1 MIDIEEAI
9 EMSIKYEEYEKI
21 FKYKLLKQKILED
34 SNVSFLFIQEKSAL
48 IKLNNLKFINKYF
61 PINNEILNT
70 LQDCHRD
77 EFKRFKKMYNNYKF
91 LDYNIKIKKT

>member
-1 MIDIEEAI
+1 MIDIDVEDMLKEFD
-9 EMSIKYEEYEKI
+9 EYEKI
-21 FKYKLLKQKILED
+21 YKYKLLKNKIIED

-48 IKLNNLKFINKYF
+48 LKLNNLKFINKYF

-70 LQDCHRD
+70 LQDCHRN

-91 LDYNIKIKKT
+91 SEYNKKYKKA

>member
-1 MIDIEEAI
+1 MIDIEDMLKEFD
-9 EMSIKYEEYEKI
+9 EYEKI
-21 FKYKLLKQKILED
+21 FKYKLLKNKIIED

-48 IKLNNLKFINKYF
+48 LKLNNLIFINKYF

-77 EFKRFKKMYNNYKF
+77 EFKRFKKMYNNYK
-91 LDYNIKIKKT
+91 LSDYNIKIKKT